1 MDTGTLVSLL
11 GEGLLQTLYM
21 TVLGT
26 LMSYVIGLPIGVSL
40 IVTGPNGI
48 RPVAIYNKVMGFIV
62 NVIRSVPFL
71 ILMIALMPYIR
82 KVIGTGIGTS
92 ATTAALVVAAAP
104 FVARLVEQSLLEVD
118 PGVIEAAQAM
128 GAGNF
133 QIIRKVLLLEA
144 RPSLLNGAAVA
155 TINILGYSAMAGIV
169 GGGGLGDLAIRYG
182 LYRFQPSIMWITII
196 VLVIL
201 VQILQEA
208 GIRIAAKMDNR
219 ISEVHPALI
228 RDKEF
233 TPFPFIINDRGLPEK
248 VDGLDLRHRP
258 KKKLDYRSIPEEKH
272 RKALDIVF
280 GITEKNKTP
289 IPIIKATELIER
301 FMEAYKTVGYDRRK
315 NCHYNL
321 RQFLLDRQVIEQTS
335 LGFVYNRDFHLD
347 ETE

>member
-208 GIRIAAKMDNR
+208 GIRFAARMDNR
-219 ISEVHPALI
+219 I
-228 RDKEF
+228 
-233 TPFPFIINDRGLPEK
+233 N
-248 VDGLDLRHRP
+248 
-258 KKKLDYRSIPEEKH
+258 
-272 RKALDIVF
+272 
-280 GITEKNKTP
+280 
-289 IPIIKATELIER
+289 
-301 FMEAYKTVGYDRRK
+301 
-315 NCHYNL
+315 
-321 RQFLLDRQVIEQTS
+321 
-335 LGFVYNRDFHLD
+335 
-347 ETE
+347 

>member
-182 LYRFQPSIMWITII
+182 LYRFQPSIMWITIV

-208 GIRIAAKMDNR
+208 GIRVAARMDNR
-219 ISEVHPALI
+219 I
-228 RDKEF
+228 
-233 TPFPFIINDRGLPEK
+233 N
-248 VDGLDLRHRP
+248 
-258 KKKLDYRSIPEEKH
+258 
-272 RKALDIVF
+272 
-280 GITEKNKTP
+280 
-289 IPIIKATELIER
+289 
-301 FMEAYKTVGYDRRK
+301 
-315 NCHYNL
+315 
-321 RQFLLDRQVIEQTS
+321 
-335 LGFVYNRDFHLD
+335 
-347 ETE
+347 

>member
-21 TVLGT
+21 TLLGT
-26 LMSYVIGLPIGVSL
+26 LMSYVIGFPIGVSL

-208 GIRIAAKMDNR
+208 GIRFAARMDNR
-219 ISEVHPALI
+219 I
-228 RDKEF
+228 
-233 TPFPFIINDRGLPEK
+233 N
-248 VDGLDLRHRP
+248 
-258 KKKLDYRSIPEEKH
+258 
-272 RKALDIVF
+272 
-280 GITEKNKTP
+280 
-289 IPIIKATELIER
+289 
-301 FMEAYKTVGYDRRK
+301 
-315 NCHYNL
+315 
-321 RQFLLDRQVIEQTS
+321 
-335 LGFVYNRDFHLD
+335 
-347 ETE
+347 

>member
-26 LMSYVIGLPIGVSL
+26 VMSYVIGLPIGVSL

-82 KVIGTGIGTS
+82 KVIGTGIGTG

-182 LYRFQPSIMWITII
+182 LYRFQPSIMWITIV

-219 ISEVHPALI
+219 IS
-228 RDKEF
+228 
-233 TPFPFIINDRGLPEK
+233 
-248 VDGLDLRHRP
+248 
-258 KKKLDYRSIPEEKH
+258 
-272 RKALDIVF
+272 
-280 GITEKNKTP
+280 
-289 IPIIKATELIER
+289 
-301 FMEAYKTVGYDRRK
+301 
-315 NCHYNL
+315 
-321 RQFLLDRQVIEQTS
+321 
-335 LGFVYNRDFHLD
+335 
-347 ETE
+347 